1 MSATVELRSTM
12 TTRRAVVASLLALTA
27 VACAIPRSA
36 SAAPLSPEARAYRTV
51 LASARADLRSSQ
63 VEMDRA
69 ERDVRVKLKA
79 CGPVLKPW
87 PGASLR
93 VLETVLWRGLL
104 PSVVWIYGARA
115 QAASSALDKYEVS
128 LAALPTGKTLAGT
141 VVKAA
146 RADLQMYREAPALPA
161 DACTQLASHTKSRFK
176 YTPPD
181 IAAAYSW
188 ADSQSNPPS
197 EDEWGI
203 EMRSWEA
210 LLSAHDL
217 QLWTIDDALK
227 PTTTDAQLMS
237 LLNRLI
243 GPCWGVRLSP
253 RCRAAFG

>member
-1 MSATVELRSTM
+1 MSPTVELRSAM
-12 TTRRAVVASLLALTA
+12 ATRRAVVASLLALTA
-27 VACAIPRSA
+27 VACAIPGSA
-36 SAAPLSPEARAYRTV
+36 SAAPLSPEATAYRAV

-93 VLETVLWRGLL
+93 VLEGVAWRGLTA
-104 PSVVWIYGARA
+104 VVWIYGARA
-115 QAASSALDKYEVS
+115 QAASSALDKYEAS
-128 LAALPTGKTLAGT
+128 LVALPAGKTLAGT

-146 RADLQMYREAPALPA
+146 RADLQMYREAPVLPA
-161 DACTQLASHTKSRFK
+161 DVCTQLASHTKSKFK
-176 YTPPD
+176 ATPPG

-197 EDEWGI
+197 EVEWGI
-203 EMRSWEA
+203 EMRSWED
-210 LLSAHDL
+210 LLSAHNL
-217 QLWTIDDALK
+217 LLWTVDDALK
-227 PTTTDAQLMS
+227 PTTTDSQLMS

-243 GPCWGVRLSP
+243 GPCWGVLLSR

>member
-1 MSATVELRSTM
+1 
-12 TTRRAVVASLLALTA
+12 
-27 VACAIPRSA
+27 
-36 SAAPLSPEARAYRTV
+36 
-51 LASARADLRSSQ
+51 
-63 VEMDRA
+63 MDRA

-93 VLETVLWRGLL
+93 VLEGVAWRGLTA
-104 PSVVWIYGARA
+104 VVWMYGARA
-115 QAASSALDKYEVS
+115 QAASSALDKYEAS
-128 LAALPTGKTLAGT
+128 LAALPAGRTLAGT

-146 RADLQMYREAPALPA
+146 RADLQMYREATVLPA
-161 DACTQLASHTKSRFK
+161 DVCTQLASHTKSRFK

-197 EDEWGI
+197 EVEWGI

-227 PTTTDAQLMS
+227 PTTTDSQLMS

-243 GPCWGVRLSP
+243 GPCWGVRLSR